1 MSERAIAVKSK
12 VVDELKEKI
21 SRSNLMVVTDYLGYS
36 VKQMTEL
43 RKKLRAENAEMTVI
57 KNTLI
62 ERAVAATGFSELK
75 NHLKGPT
82 VVVLGYKDTIS
93 PLKVLVKFIKD
104 AEKGAIRVGV
114 VDKKVF
120 SQGDLTAISK
130 LPSREVLLARVVGGL
145 QSPITGLVNV
155 LQGPIRKLVYALEA
169 IKAKKGG
176 E

>member
-1 MSERAIAVKSK
+1 MSERAIAAKSK
-12 VVDELKEKI
+12 VVEELKEKI

-43 RKKLRAENAEMTVI
+43 RKKLRAENAEMNVI

-62 ERAVAATGFSELK
+62 ERAVAGSGFDELK

-82 VVVLGYKDTIS
+82 VVVLGYKDTVT

-114 VDKKVF
+114 IDKKVF

-145 QSPITGLVNV
+145 QSPISGLVNV
-155 LQGPIRKLVYALEA
+155 LQGPIRKLVYALDA

>member
-1 MSERAIAVKSK
+1 MSAKAIAVKSK

-21 SRSNLMVVTDYLGYS
+21 SRSNLVVITDYLGYS

-43 RKKLRAENAEMTVI
+43 RKKLRAEDAEMTVV

-62 ERAVAATGFSELK
+62 ERAVVASGLDDLK
-75 NHLKGPT
+75 GHLKGPT
-82 VVVLGYKDTIS
+82 VVVLGYKDTVT
-93 PLKVLVKFIKD
+93 PLKVLVKFVKD
-104 AEKGAIRVGV
+104 AEKGAIRVGA

-120 SQGDLTAISK
+120 GSKDLEAISK
-130 LPSREVLLARVVGGL
+130 LPSREILIAKVVGGL
-145 QSPITGLVNV
+145 QSPISGFVNV
-155 LQGPIRKLVYALEA
+155 LQGPVRKLVYALDA